1 MITPDEDDLDDP
13 RHYANTVRRVFSDH
27 LKIGVSDQ
35 SLKEAKMMQEKIAEE
50 KKLMNEKSLM
60 KTKEKSKLSTNY
72 ASNTSIDFVGNLTL
86 GT

>member
-35 SLKEAKMMQEKIAEE
+35 SLKEAKMMQEKKY
-50 KKLMNEKSLM
+50 KKRLKQLKKKNQAQNLRKHQMQWKLLMRHQKKQL
-60 KTKEKSKLSTNY
+60 KL
-72 ASNTSIDFVGNLTL
+72 
-86 GT
+86 